1 MKLTLTF
8 EEAMLFALG
17 RCAHFNQGELWP
29 CRLQVLDPDGV
40 EPTPESRYCGAHQP
54 ILIG

>member
-17 RCAHFNQGELWP
+17 RCAHFDAGVLWP
-29 CRLQVLDPDGV
+29 CRLPVANPEGV
-40 EPTPESRYCGAHQP
+40 QPTPESRYCGAHQP
-54 ILIG
+54 S